1 MQNTLNQR
9 YARKS
14 TMEIL
19 TLCGQPQK
27 MSADTVAGCPVTCLS
42 YTDPLFLDEFIK
54 YDGISEGESPYM
66 DIFINEKDRCYSVK
80 SNLVRNETVRDPA
93 RRMLAFLAVLCAIAL
108 ISVVIASVVR
118 ISTRNKDS
126 DREAEIK
133 KLRNDIAGL
142 SSRIDA
148 LRKEHD
154 AVVSRMR
161 SLGSKV
167 EEAENTI
174 KSDVKFRLEMASFLR
189 EMKDQLNDAFEDYDK
204 KLSMVESRLD
214 GPEKDDRDIELL
226 PAFEMEEISDGI
238 MNNPVR
244 EHFSRKL
251 AQVLRDNDVMTIGD
265 LVKLDRQK
273 LSTFRNIGP
282 KALELIESKLEEMGL
297 SHAENAG

>member
-93 RRMLAFLAVLCAIAL
+93 RRLQAFLAVLCAIAL
-108 ISVVIASVVR
+108 LSVVIAAIVSLLTIGRRSNV
-118 ISTRNKDS
+118 
-126 DREAEIK
+126 K
-133 KLRNDIAGL
+133 KLRNDIADL
-142 SSRIDA
+142 NSRMETMRKEQVGVQAA
-148 LRKEHD
+148 LRGMGAK
-154 AVVSRMR
+154 
-161 SLGSKV
+161 L

-174 KSDVKFRLEMASFLR
+174 RSNTKLRMELSPVIHELKDHMIEYFRLQNEKHAT
-189 EMKDQLNDAFEDYDK
+189 
-204 KLSMVESRLD
+204 VESRLD
-214 GPEKDDRDIELL
+214 GLEKNDRDTDLL
-226 PAFEMEEISDGI
+226 PAFEMEAISDGVL
-238 MNNPVR
+238 NDPVH

-251 AQVLRDNDVMTIGD
+251 AQILRDNEVMTIGD
-265 LVKLDRQK
+265 LVKLDRRT

-282 KALELIESKLEEMGL
+282 KALELIESRLEEIGL
-297 SHAENAG
+297 SLAENAG